1 MSVREKN
8 YEDVERSVLETVAW
22 SKINGINPRFR
33 VNIYISFFD
42 RVYELNLLIY
52 DNDDDDGTMI
62 SLNMRILVFFS
73 RYDNKYLSSRFQ
85 KDFYTRW
92 CLNFCFFFFSIF
104 FTKSNV
110 AVLKSFMKLAL
121 ERV

>member
-8 YEDVERSVLETVAW
+8 YEDVERSVLETIAW

-62 SLNMRILVFFS
+62 SLNMRILVFF
-73 RYDNKYLSSRFQ
+73 RDMIINTCHR
-85 KDFYTRW
+85 DFKK
-92 CLNFCFFFFSIF
+92 IF
-104 FTKSNV
+104 THDD
-110 AVLKSFMKLAL
+110 A
-121 ERV
+121 

>member
-1 MSVREKN
+1 M
-8 YEDVERSVLETVAW
+8 Y
-22 SKINGINPRFR
+22 
-33 VNIYISFFD
+33 IYISFFD

-92 CLNFCFFFFSIF
+92 CLNFCFFFCLNIFHKIECCCFKIVYETRAGTSIRTVMF
-104 FTKSNV
+104 PRTLEYSSNRSNNTV
-110 AVLKSFMKLAL
+110 NTLFQY
-121 ERV
+121 